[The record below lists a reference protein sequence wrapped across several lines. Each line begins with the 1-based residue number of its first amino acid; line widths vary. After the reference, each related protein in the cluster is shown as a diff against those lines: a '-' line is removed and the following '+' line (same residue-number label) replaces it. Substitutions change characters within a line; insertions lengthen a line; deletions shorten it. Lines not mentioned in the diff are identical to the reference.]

1 MLGGY
6 PNCSLWTDR
15 FGFGSQKPTQIWVSV
30 LEQTRTKI
38 DLIYKVLEL
47 GEKWPSILN
56 LIITRTKFKGWYQI
70 DTKTRTKTKLEYWK
84 NLVLILILILVLRFK
99 FRELNVVFISFFSS
113 SLFSFL
119 HVCWGFKLQKLLRI
133 ISSFFKFFSKVL
145 HFTFQKVLCFIY
157 FQIQVPKFK
166 A

>member
-1 MLGGY
+1 MG
-6 PNCSLWTDR
+6 
-15 FGFGSQKPTQIWVSV
+15 TQIVSCELTV
-30 LEQTRTKI
+30 LVLVPKNLLKI
-38 DLIYKVLEL
+38 GSRFWNQLEPKLIWYIKILKL

-70 DTKTRTKTKLEYWK
+70 DTKTITKTKLEYWK

-99 FRELNVVFISFFSS
+99 FRELNVVFISF
-113 SLFSFL
+113 FSFL

-145 HFTFQKVLCFIY
+145 HFTFQKVLWFIY